1 MNRYIIFIGLTLI
14 GIACY
19 ASYIKGYNNAEN
31 YYKSELNKAHL
42 DNLKAIENILLDR
55 DAREKSIVS
64 QYVTEIELLKEEQTN
79 EIESIKSAQ
88 LSNTTKCMSD
98 SNTSSTRVSTEV
110 KTRPNTICYAESE
123 LLRKVKESLVITAE
137 CDQLAV
143 KYNALLEVCNGR

>member
-143 KYNALLEVCNGR
+143 KYNTLLEVCNGR

>member
-31 YYKSELNKAHL
+31 YYKSELNKAYT

-55 DAREKSIVS
+55 DAREKSLVS
-64 QYVTEIELLKEEQTN
+64 QYLTEIELLKEEQTN

-88 LSNTTKCMSD
+88 LSNTTKCVSD
-98 SNTSSTRVSTEV
+98 SNTSSTRVSTKV

-137 CDQLAV
+137 CDQLAI
-143 KYNALLEVCNGR
+143 KYNTLLEVCNGR

>member
-1 MNRYIIFIGLTLI
+1 MNKYIIFIGLTLI

-31 YYKSELNKAHL
+31 YYKSELNKAHI

-55 DAREKSIVS
+55 DAREKSLVS
-64 QYVTEIELLKEEQTN
+64 QYLTEIELLKEEQTN

-88 LSNTTKCMSD
+88 LSNTTKCVSD
-98 SNTSSTRVSTEV
+98 SNTSSTRVSTKV

-137 CDQLAV
+137 CDQLAI
-143 KYNALLEVCNGR
+143 KYNTLLGVCNGR

>member
-1 MNRYIIFIGLTLI
+1 MNKYIIFIGLTLI

-31 YYKSELNKAHL
+31 YYKSELNKAHIN
-42 DNLKAIENILLDR
+42 NLKAIENILLDR
-55 DAREKSIVS
+55 DAREKSLVS
-64 QYVTEIELLKEEQTN
+64 QYLTEIELLKEEQTN
-79 EIESIKSAQ
+79 EIKSIKSTQ

-98 SNTSSTRVSTEV
+98 SNTSSTRVSTKV

-137 CDQLAV
+137 CDQLAI
-143 KYNALLEVCNGR
+143 KYNTLLEVCNGR

>member
-88 LSNTTKCMSD
+88 LSNTTKCVSD

-143 KYNALLEVCNGR
+143 KYNTLLEVCNGR

>member
-79 EIESIKSAQ
+79 EIESIKSTQ

-98 SNTSSTRVSTEV
+98 SNTSSTRVPTEV

-123 LLRKVKESLVITAE
+123 LLRKVKESLAITAE

-143 KYNALLEVCNGR
+143 KYNTLLEVCNGR

>member
-1 MNRYIIFIGLTLI
+1 MNKYIIFIGLTLI

-31 YYKSELNKAHL
+31 YYKSELNKAHIN
-42 DNLKAIENILLDR
+42 NLKTIENILLDS
-55 DAREKSIVS
+55 DAREKSLVS
-64 QYVTEIELLKEEQTN
+64 QYLTEIKLLKEEQTN
-79 EIESIKSAQ
+79 EIESIKSTQ

-98 SNTSSTRVSTEV
+98 SNTSNTRVSTKV

-137 CDQLAV
+137 CDQLAI
-143 KYNALLEVCNGR
+143 KYNTLLEVCNGR

>member
-98 SNTSSTRVSTEV
+98 SNTSSTRVSTKV

-143 KYNALLEVCNGR
+143 KYNALLEVCNER